1 MKFILLSSLIVV
13 AVLCVVCAAKYTMLK
28 LQVAFADGQVAIFEE
43 MEASANSTIDPR
55 QMSGKLEYAVNY
67 YPSGSKQTKGTQ
79 LDRIVETARSNSI
92 AAIIARLRTTT
103 GKDFGNDPQQW
114 LKEYPPSH

>member
-1 MKFILLSSLIVV
+1 MKVILLSSLIVV

-28 LQVAFADGQVAIFEE
+28 LKVAFADGQVAIFEE
-43 MEASANSTIDPR
+43 MKASASSTTDP
-55 QMSGKLEYAVNY
+55 QQLSGKLEYVLNY
-67 YPSGSKQTKGTQ
+67 YPTGSKQVKGTQ

-92 AAIIARLRTTT
+92 AAIITRLRGVT

>member
-1 MKFILLSSLIVV
+1 MKVVLVSLFILV

-28 LQVAFADGQVAIFEE
+28 LRVAFADGQVAIFEE
-43 MEASANSTIDPR
+43 MEASAKGTTDPR
-55 QMSGKLEYAVNY
+55 QMSGKLEYVLNY
-67 YPSGSKQTKGTQ
+67 YPSGSKQAKGTQ